1 MDQKEQLYDGLNKQ
15 LYRITGL
22 ELNETGSA
30 VAARLFPVSTE
41 DVVNSWADM
50 GSGVFSGNVEVGGG
64 YIQSGNF
71 IAGTTGWKLSADGTL
86 EAVDA
91 ILSGTINAT
100 SGTIGGTTISSTA
113 LTGGIIQTS
122 SSGVRIV
129 ISGTDNTISFRD
141 GSTLVGE
148 IDGTDVTGS
157 IVNIDY
163 RIYRPG
169 ETTESAAINMR
180 TNETGGSEEDSIHL
194 RVGVLDGIRGI
205 DIEYADA
212 DGFAKID
219 INGRFSSDLDPEGP
233 AAQDIGDA
241 TNYWDDINYKT
252 LTDRGCLGWYDDG
265 VELQDG
271 RVVSDIEALLEL
283 KPHPTLKTPAGAA
296 RIDYRTMPKHV
307 YRPADDKDE
316 NGKRYKL
323 ARDEDDRPY
332 KMFRGKK
339 VYAQDGAE
347 TTALISILLGAI
359 KEVNSK
365 CEELNKEVE
374 KLRKSR
380 DNK

>member
-1 MDQKEQLYDGLNKQ
+1 MEQNEQLYVGLNKQ
-15 LYRITGL
+15 LYRIGGI

-30 VAARLFPVSTE
+30 VAARLFPFSTE

-71 IAGTTGWKLSADGTL
+71 KAGETGWKLSADGTL

-91 ILSGTINAT
+91 ILSGEINAS
-100 SGTIGGTTISSTA
+100 SGTIGGTTISATA
-113 LTGGIIQTS
+113 LTGGIIQTA

-129 ISGTDNTISFRD
+129 ISGSDNTIGFYN
-141 GSTLVGE
+141 GAVLVGE

-157 IVNIDY
+157 IVNVDY

-180 TNETGGSEEDSIHL
+180 TNETGGSEEDSIHI
-194 RVGVLDGIRGI
+194 RVGVLDSIFGI
-205 DIEYADA
+205 DIEYTDA
-212 DGFAKID
+212 DGFAIVDFNARIGSDID
-219 INGRFSSDLDPEGP
+219 PDAPGTRDL
-233 AAQDIGDA
+233 GDA

-271 RVVSDIEALLEL
+271 RKVSDIEALLSM
-283 KPHPTLKTPAGAA
+283 KPHPTLKTPAGAP

-307 YRPADDKDE
+307 YRLADEKDE
-316 NGKRYKL
+316 FGVRHVL
-323 ARDEDDRPY
+323 PRDEFDRPY
-332 KMFRGKK
+332 TTFRGKR

-359 KEVNSK
+359 KE
-365 CEELNKEVE
+365 LNTKVE
-374 KLRKSR
+374 KLTLSR